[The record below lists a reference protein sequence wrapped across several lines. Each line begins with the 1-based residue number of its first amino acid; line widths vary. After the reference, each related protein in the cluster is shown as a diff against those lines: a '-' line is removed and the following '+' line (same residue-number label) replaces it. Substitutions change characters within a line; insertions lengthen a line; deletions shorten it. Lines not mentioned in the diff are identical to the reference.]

1 MCQDKKRAASVGVE
15 VRQVSRVLDGH
26 NQNVAGVYRRNVHER
41 DARVISIHHASRN
54 TTVDDRAENA
64 LVHLVLIVSESE
76 SRKSSRAAPSRLSRT
91 LRMLENDVVPC
102 RLASRQLDRQA

>member
-1 MCQDKKRAASVGVE
+1 
-15 VRQVSRVLDGH
+15 
-26 NQNVAGVYRRNVHER
+26 
-41 DARVISIHHASRN
+41 
-54 TTVDDRAENA
+54 
-64 LVHLVLIVSESE
+64 VLIVSESE